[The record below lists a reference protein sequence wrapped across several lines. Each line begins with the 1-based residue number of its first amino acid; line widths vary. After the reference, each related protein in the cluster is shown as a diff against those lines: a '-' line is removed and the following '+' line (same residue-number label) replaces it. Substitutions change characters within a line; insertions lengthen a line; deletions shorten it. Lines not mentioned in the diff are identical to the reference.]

1 MNCFRIFCNKLYK
14 TESMN
19 DWLFC
24 EEGVCSIP
32 VVFAFLP
39 SMWPLL
45 WTCTG
50 LCQHLDG
57 EEELSYAPEHTV
69 PFAVR
74 RKGAE
79 LSDECRN
86 SSGTTW
92 KLSVLIPSLWLVVN
106 FSYHTTGR
114 AFTGHAHLE
123 RKKKKKVQ
131 KSPLS
136 ICYDL
141 KNTTRKNLVNLV
153 WSYHFMASLTCMLLL
168 HSWAFR
174 YKQHKQISCLKQM

>member
-1 MNCFRIFCNKLYK
+1 MNCFKIFCSEVYK

-79 LSDECRN
+79 LSEECRN

-92 KLSVLIPSLWLVVN
+92 KLSVLIPLLWLVVN
-106 FSYHTTGR
+106 FGYYTTGR
-114 AFTGHAHLE
+114 AFRGHAHLE
-123 RKKKKKVQ
+123 KKKVHLVFAVTWKILPGKKPYEFGVIPAFHSISDMHAAATQ
-131 KSPLS
+131 LS
-136 ICYDL
+136 
-141 KNTTRKNLVNLV
+141 
-153 WSYHFMASLTCMLLL
+153 F
-168 HSWAFR
+168 
-174 YKQHKQISCLKQM
+174 QI